1 MRKGKPDGFDC
12 GSIAKPLFVAGM
24 SIERKTAFVMAGVP
38 AVHASI
44 FHRIRFSVL
53 DQVALIEMAEDS
65 RRVLILRDIEME
77 RAAQHARVTDVHCP
91 ADFTPA
97 DGLSGDRETATAQ
110 ATAECLRRSG
120 VEVAVGDRSLP
131 LVYVEMIRRAGIEV
145 EYAADLG
152 VTDRRQKNE
161 EEIARLRESQG
172 VTEQAI
178 ELACQMIGRASAD
191 ATGRLLHEGETLT
204 SERVRFAV
212 DQFLMGREYTN
223 PSSIIAGGPAAADC
237 HHFGSGELRTG
248 MPVIVDIFPT
258 SRRSRYCG
266 DCTRT
271 VVHGDIPDAVIQ
283 MHAAVQR
290 AKQSAIAATR
300 SGVSG
305 EAVHQAALASLAAD
319 GYASGLPGENEADSY
334 CAMTHGTGHGI
345 GLEVH
350 EPPLLDYKGPELL
363 TGDVL
368 TIEPGLYCQAIGAV
382 RLEDM
387 VVVRESACEN
397 LNRLPEGLDWS

>member
-1 MRKGKPDGFDC
+1 M
-12 GSIAKPLFVAGM
+12 LAGM
-24 SIERKTAFVMAGVP
+24 SAKRKTAFVMAGVP

-65 RRVLILRDIEME
+65 RRLLILRDIEME
-77 RAAQHARVTDVHCP
+77 RAAQQARVTDVHCP

-110 ATAECLRRSG
+110 ATAECLRRTG
-120 VEVAVGDRSLP
+120 VDVAIGDRSLP
-131 LVYVEMIRRAGIEV
+131 LIYVEMIRRAGIEV

-152 VTDRRQKNE
+152 VTDRRQKDE
-161 EEIARLRESQG
+161 EEIVLLQEAQQ

-178 ELACQMIGRASAD
+178 ELACQMIARATAD
-191 ATGRLLHEGETLT
+191 GSGRLLHEGQPLT
-204 SERVRFAV
+204 SERVRSAV
-212 DQFLMGREYTN
+212 DQFLMAKEYTN

-237 HHFGSGELRTG
+237 HNFGSGELLTET
-248 MPVIVDIFPT
+248 PVIVDIFPT
-258 SRRSRYCG
+258 NRRSRYCG

-290 AKQSAIAATR
+290 AKQAAIAATQT
-300 SGVSG
+300 GVTG
-305 EAVHQAALASLAAD
+305 EAVHKATLASLSTD
-319 GYASGLPGENEADSY
+319 GYASGLPGEHEGDSY
-334 CAMTHGTGHGI
+334 CSMTHGTGHGI

-350 EPPLLDYKGPELL
+350 EPPLLDFKGPELL
-363 TGDVL
+363 NGDVL
-368 TIEPGLYCQAIGAV
+368 TIEPGLYCKAIGAV

-387 VVVRESACEN
+387 VVVKNDGCEN
-397 LNRLPEGLDWS
+397 LNQLPESLDWR